1 MGIFK
6 LKHFTERSTDEWLL
20 SASTYIT
27 HMLTH
32 AHELNILTASEA
44 NIRR

>member
-6 LKHFTERSTDEWLL
+6 FKHFTEGSTDEWLL

-27 HMLTH
+27 HILTH